1 MKYKINVSLGEL
13 VDKISILEIKL
24 KKIKNFDKLKNV
36 RKEFETLTKIIP
48 EYQQTKN
55 YQHLLTVNSKLWR
68 VEDKLRKLEANKDF
82 NEEFIDLARSVY
94 KLNDKRAS
102 LKKEINIEYNSDLVE
117 EKDYVNYQ

>member
-36 RKEFETLTKIIP
+36 RKEFEALTKIIP

-55 YQHLLTVNSKLWR
+55 YQHLLTVNNKLWR
-68 VEDKLRKLEANKDF
+68 VEDKLRKLEANKIFDQ
-82 NEEFIDLARSVY
+82 EFVDLARSVY
-94 KLNDKRAS
+94 KLNDRRAS
-102 LKKEINIEYNSDLVE
+102 LKKDINIEYNSNLIE
-117 EKDYVNYQ
+117 EKDYVRY